1 MMKTQSMI
9 DQTRDAVV
17 NHADDLLRQGARA
30 LSDGSDVVRDRALA
44 VGDAAADYIRRE
56 PVTAVLLA
64 VLGGAALAGLASL
77 LSRGRR

>member
-1 MMKTQSMI
+1 MKTQSMI

-30 LSDGSDVVRDRALA
+30 LSDSSEVVRDRALA
-44 VGDAAADYIRRE
+44 ASDAAAEYIRRE

-64 VLGGAALAGLASL
+64 ALGGAALVGLASL
-77 LSRGRR
+77 LARGRR